1 MCCIM
6 IGYSFWN
13 LLKYLAAYIISA
25 VNDFF
30 NEVTECKMTAKV
42 I

>member
-1 MCCIM
+1 MN
-6 IGYSFWN
+6 GYSFLN
-13 LLKYLAAYIISA
+13 LFKYLAAYIISV